1 MGFKINTE
9 IKPLNETEIT
19 LMSQKELETSLQRLN
34 DSLQEQYISRGL
46 NEDDQRDILAVNNNI
61 TADVIARMN
70 SASLLI

>member
-9 IKPLNETEIT
+9 IKPLNETEIK
-19 LMSQKELETSLQRLN
+19 LMSQKELENSLKRLN
-34 DSLQEQYISRGL
+34 DSLQEQQISRGL
-46 NEDDQRDILAVNNNI
+46 SSEDQKEISAVNNI

>member
-9 IKPLNETEIT
+9 IKPLNETEIK
-19 LMSQKELETSLQRLN
+19 LMSQKELENSLQRLN

-46 NEDDQRDILAVNNNI
+46 NEDDQKEISAVNNNI